1 MKRLV
6 NTQLFCLLNKMDG
19 TFNPNEQEFLSV
31 YDDFVY
37 TVTLLCTS
45 REGNVPTFFTIQYAR
60 IELQRLLTSIDEEK
74 LEKKSF
80 VSTLHKI

>member
-6 NTQLFCLLNKMDG
+6 NMQLFCLLNKMDG

-37 TVTLLCTS
+37 TVTSLCTS
-45 REGNVPTFFTIQYAR
+45 EIEKNVPTCFTKHYTR
-60 IELQRLLTSIDEEK
+60 IINNDGDL
-74 LEKKSF
+74 F
-80 VSTLHKI
+80 A